1 VFLGE
6 LFQPFRRNVGFDY
19 IIERFQSFEEMA
31 EHAIEFVQIA
41 LVLHQRRARE
51 KIEIL
56 NLARGEIG
64 IHSLHQRQIFAQ
76 RHRYARLL
84 QFLEERNEHKPAS
97 LAALSR
103 VTGGLALVKTS
114 SRRKERSAPAD
125 AGLDWPTLAPVSTPG
140 PRPHD
145 TYESEAIFDATGV
158 RLR

>member
-1 VFLGE
+1 
-6 LFQPFRRNVGFDY
+6 
-19 IIERFQSFEEMA
+19 MA

-103 VTGGLALVKTS
+103 VTAGGVALGKKP
-114 SRRKERSAPAD
+114 SRPQERSAPA
-125 AGLDWPTLAPVSTPG
+125 AAAP
-140 PRPHD
+140 
-145 TYESEAIFDATGV
+145 
-158 RLR
+158 